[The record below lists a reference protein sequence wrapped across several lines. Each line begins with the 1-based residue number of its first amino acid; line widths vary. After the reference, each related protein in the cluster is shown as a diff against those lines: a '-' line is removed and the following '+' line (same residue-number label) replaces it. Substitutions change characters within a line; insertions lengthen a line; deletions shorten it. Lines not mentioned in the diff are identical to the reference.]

1 MIELFN
7 ADCMAVMANY
17 PDKYF
22 GLAVVD
28 PPYGIGEDGSKNKSR
43 GKLAIAKDYKSFAGN
58 DIKSPDLEYFNELIR
73 ISRNQIIWGANHFI
87 SKIPFDSS
95 CWIVW
100 DKING
105 ENDFADCEIA
115 WTSFTTAVRKFTFRW
130 NGMLQGDMANKESR
144 IHPTQKPIALY
155 KWLLSKYAKP
165 GDKIL
170 DTHGGSM
177 SSVIACID
185 GGFDMVCSELD
196 KDYFDAAVNR
206 INKHVRQMDMF
217 NERPEIIIHEPTK
230 VL

>member
-1 MIELFN
+1 
-7 ADCMAVMANY
+7 MAVMANY

-22 GLAVVD
+22 DISLVD
-28 PPYGIGEDGSKNKSR
+28 PPYGIEASKGTWGGGCKAKVTNY
-43 GKLAIAKDYKSFAGN
+43 GKKEWDKQSPEQDYFT
-58 DIKSPDLEYFNELIR
+58 ELR
-73 ISRNQIIWGANHFI
+73 RVSKNQIIWGANHFI

-100 DKING
+100 DKLNVG
-105 ENDFADCEIA
+105 TNFADCELA
-115 WTSFTTAVRKFTFRW
+115 WTSFSSAVRKFTFKW
-130 NGMLQGDMANKESR
+130 NGMWQGDMKNKEKR
-144 IHPTQKPIALY
+144 IHQTQKPVALY
-155 KWLLSKYAKP
+155 KWLLANYANP

-196 KDYFDAAVNR
+196 KDYFAAAVNR

>member
-1 MIELFN
+1 MNFNLGGGRLIWHKLVAEGVSFSKTEIAYCSKIDTIEDVYFRWAGMIQ
-7 ADCMAVMANY
+7 
-17 PDKYF
+17 
-22 GLAVVD
+22 
-28 PPYGIGEDGSKNKSR
+28 GI
-43 GKLAIAKDYKSFAGN
+43 YCGN
-58 DIKSPDLEYFNELIR
+58 DISKAMVQQGNKKLNEGR
-73 ISRNQIIWGANHFI
+73 
-87 SKIPFDSS
+87 
-95 CWIVW
+95 
-100 DKING
+100 
-105 ENDFADCEIA
+105 
-115 WTSFTTAVRKFTFRW
+115 T
-130 NGMLQGDMANKESR
+130 
-144 IHPTQKPIALY
+144 HPCQKPVALY
-155 KWLLSKYAKP
+155 KWILSKYAKP